1 MRPAILVVED
11 DPASSELLQLWL
23 QAEGY
28 DVRCA
33 ADISASRAAIGE
45 SAPDLILLDIGLGAE
60 DGLQLAAWVRQQP
73 QLATI
78 PVIAVTAHAMVAHRA
93 RIFASGCNA
102 FLAKPVDFE
111 ELRQALRDWLAG
123 GDKPGASEPNHQEA
137 SSERSTRA
145 DQSIRCG

>member
-1 MRPAILVVED
+1 MRRAVFVVED

-28 DVRCA
+28 EVRCA

-45 SAPDLILLDIGLGAE
+45 TVPDLILLDIGLGAE
-60 DGLQLAAWVRQQP
+60 DGLQLAAWIRQQP
-73 QLATI
+73 QTAAI
-78 PVIAVTAHAMVAHRA
+78 PVIAVTAHAMVSDRA

-111 ELRQALRDWLAG
+111 ELRQALRDWL
-123 GDKPGASEPNHQEA
+123 NHGKEIAPEA
-137 SSERSTRA
+137 NHRESSSERGKRA
-145 DQSIRCG
+145 DQSVRSG